1 MMESAAAQACAA
13 CGDDARAACRA
24 CSYALCRACLDEDA
38 AEGRTTCA
46 RCGGDYAAIDPGP
59 SLRIFFYF
67 CRFSGGNANVY
78 VTALC
83 SSARQRGSRGGGGGG
98 EPPRRRWPA

>member
-1 MMESAAAQACAA
+1 MESAAAQPCSA

-46 RCGGDYAAIDPGP
+46 RCGGEYAMTDPSASRDAVSGVCP
-59 SLRIFFYF
+59 
-67 CRFSGGNANVY
+67 SGGKVNRIA
-78 VTALC
+78 TLT
-83 SSARQRGSRGGGGGG
+83 
-98 EPPRRRWPA
+98 